1 MSASSRPNRSLARR
15 VLSTCMR
22 AQWIVGGTC
31 AAVAIAYPQT
41 EVYGAI
47 CGAFINAFIAK
58 LLKRIIAQKRPMFV
72 EPVTKAHAAM
82 PTASKRNVSVAPTA
96 AAAAAPV
103 GSDTAASVGEMAA
116 SVVQEAASEVAA
128 SAVDAAVFAA
138 DVLGVEH
145 PSSAPLLAA
154 LPHPQ
159 PSEKHLGHGMPSS
172 HAMSLFYF
180 ATYLTLAAYSTGGA
194 VITSAGSPV
203 QPHPFVQLLQT
214 YLPTWIQHSWTHGW
228 LRPLLVGVLYTLVSL
243 ECWTRIRRRLHSWQ
257 QIAVGAF
264 LGSAVAAVHFIRVM
278 PLVRELSKDVPPLAE
293 RSAEFKLVLV
303 AFFAVI
309 GALTLER
316 NTQRVAKR
324 VVRGAWERVSR
335 NNARRKST

>member
-1 MSASSRPNRSLARR
+1 MSASGLPNRSLARR
-15 VLSTCMR
+15 LLSTCMR

-47 CGAFINAFIAK
+47 CGAFMNAFIAK

-72 EPVTKAHAAM
+72 EPVTKAAAG
-82 PTASKRNVSVAPTA
+82 KRNVSVAP
-96 AAAAAPV
+96 AAAAAPA
-103 GSDTAASVGEMAA
+103 GSDAAASVTELAA

-180 ATYLTLAAYSTGGA
+180 ATYLTLAAYSTGGT

-203 QPHPFVQLLQT
+203 QPHPFVQLLRT
-214 YLPTWIQHSWTHGW
+214 YLPTWLQHSWTHGW
-228 LRPLLVGVLYTLVSL
+228 TRPLLVALLYTLVSF

-264 LGSAVAAVHFIRVM
+264 LGSAVATVHWHRVM

-293 RSAEFKLVLV
+293 RSTEFKLVLV
-303 AFFAVI
+303 AFFAIV

-324 VVRGAWERVSR
+324 VVRNAWERISR
-335 NNARRKST
+335 NNTRRKNP